1 MKHYIKNLVLA
12 IRGRNPF
19 SEEVADL
26 KEKLEKAGENVSGL
40 QDQLYAALEKWN
52 EAQQLLFESG
62 RMVGERD
69 KWLAEKDRQMA
80 SQQQLVENL
89 RERIRDKD
97 AELEEQGR
105 AFRERLEHTRREYD
119 GRIAT
124 YAQEIERLQKRQ
136 ENAKREIEG
145 MLSEAEHQP
154 MATKVLK
161 RTFMDLLNSILKCL
175 ND

>member
-1 MKHYIKNLVLA
+1 MKRYIKNLVLA
-12 IRGRNPF
+12 VCGRNPF
-19 SEEVADL
+19 AEEVADL
-26 KEKLEKAGENVSGL
+26 KEKLEKAGENVRGL

-69 KWLAEKDRQMA
+69 KWLAEKDRQAA

-105 AFRERLEHTRREYD
+105 AFRERLEQTRREYD

-124 YAQEIERLQKRQ
+124 YAEEIARLKEKKQ
-136 ENAKREIEG
+136 
-145 MLSEAEHQP
+145 
-154 MATKVLK
+154 
-161 RTFMDLLNSILKCL
+161 
-175 ND
+175 

>member
-1 MKHYIKNLVLA
+1 MKRYVKNLVLA

-19 SEEVADL
+19 ADEVEDL
-26 KEKLEKAGENVSGL
+26 KEKLENAGENVRGL

-69 KWLAEKDRQMA
+69 KWLAEKERQMD

-89 RERIRDKD
+89 RDRIRDKD

-105 AFRERLEHTRREYD
+105 VFRERMEQTRQD
-119 GRIAT
+119 CDKRIAT
-124 YAQEIERLQKRQ
+124 YAEEIERLQK
-136 ENAKREIEG
+136 K
-145 MLSEAEHQP
+145 
-154 MATKVLK
+154 K
-161 RTFMDLLNSILKCL
+161 
-175 ND
+175 

>member
-1 MKHYIKNLVLA
+1 MKQYFKNLVMA

-19 SEEVADL
+19 AEEVADL
-26 KEKLEKAGENVSGL
+26 REKLEKAAENVSSL
-40 QDQLYAALEKWN
+40 RDQLYAALEKW
-52 EAQQLLFESG
+52 EAAKKS
-62 RMVGERD
+62 
-69 KWLAEKDRQMA
+69 AA

-89 RERIRDKD
+89 RERIKDKD

-105 AFRERLEHTRREYD
+105 AFRERLEQTRREYD

-136 ENAKREIEG
+136 ENAKRKIEE

-161 RTFMDLLNSILKCL
+161 RTLMDLLNSILKCL